1 MEKYNN
7 APTLSGTMEKLKTEG
22 YTEDF
27 NLNTDCVNCRNSQ
40 INIFPSEFQID
51 KYFRFEGLSDPA
63 DGSILYAISSEK
75 YDVKGL
81 LVDGYGIYSEPL
93 TSEMIARFKTPV
105 L

>member
-7 APTLSGTMEKLKTEG
+7 APTLSGTMEKLKNEG

-27 NLNTDCVNCRNSQ
+27 NLNTDCVYCNNGQ
-40 INIFPSEFQID
+40 LKMFPDDFKID
-51 KYFRFEGLSDPA
+51 NYFRFEGLSDPA
-63 DGSILYAISSEK
+63 DGSILYAISSDK

-93 TSEMIARFKTPV
+93 TNEMIKKLQTH
-105 L
+105 

>member
-1 MEKYNN
+1 MEKENN
-7 APTLSGTMEKLKTEG
+7 VPTLSGPMEKLKTEG

-27 NLNTDCVNCRNSQ
+27 NLNTDCIYCNNGQ
-40 INIFPSEFQID
+40 LKMFPDDFRID
-51 KYFRFEGLSDPA
+51 KFYRFEGLSDPA
-63 DGSILYAISSEK
+63 EASILYAISSEK

-93 TSEMIARFKTPV
+93 TSEMIAKLKTPV

>member
-7 APTLSGTMEKLKTEG
+7 APTLSKTMEKLKAEG

-27 NLNTDCVNCRNSQ
+27 NLNADCVNCQNGQ
-40 INIFPSEFQID
+40 IKIFPSEFQID

-75 YDVKGL
+75 FNIKGL
-81 LVDGYGIYSEPL
+81 LVDGYGIYSKSL
-93 TSEMIARFKTPV
+93 NTEMISKLKTQ
-105 L
+105 